1 MRRKFCTSIGTN
13 EAMRFSRLR
22 PPFWRGV
29 VWEEDGQ
36 YAFKV
41 RGETRMS
48 DSDYGRRMK
57 EGLAGLFGRAAESYD
72 SLGPRAFSYWGRRLV
87 EWANIPRGAN
97 VLDVGTG
104 RGEELFP
111 ATERVGRTG
120 YVIGIDFA
128 VPMVRLTVE
137 EIRQRGLR
145 NAEAYL
151 MDAEALAFADASFD
165 YVLSSSVLNL
175 CPSPDRALAE
185 MARVLRPEGK
195 VAVIPTGGGAGG
207 LIPSRGAGGVVGAFG
222 GIGWFAELLR
232 AYVPQSQGLQRREQD
247 LQARRSYRQET
258 GQSWPIAGYPAG
270 FEEALRQAGFV
281 DIQIVPEEAEFV
293 FADEKEWWA
302 WQWSNWMREVLERME
317 PETLERF
324 KADVFEKLRSL
335 KEPDGLHARGRTV
348 LAMATKRR
356 G

>member
-1 MRRKFCTSIGTN
+1 
-13 EAMRFSRLR
+13 
-22 PPFWRGV
+22 
-29 VWEEDGQ
+29 
-36 YAFKV
+36 
-41 RGETRMS
+41 MS
-48 DSDYGRRMK
+48 DSDYERRMK
-57 EGLAGLFGRAAESYD
+57 ERVAGVFGRAAESYD

-87 EWANIPRGAN
+87 EWANIPRGAK

-111 ATERVGRTG
+111 ATERVGSTG
-120 YVIGIDFA
+120 YVIGIDFVA
-128 VPMVRLTVE
+128 PMVRLTAE

-151 MDAEALAFADASFD
+151 MDAETLAFADASFD

-175 CPSPDRALAE
+175 CPRPHRALAE

-207 LIPSRGAGGVVGAFG
+207 LIPSGGAGPMVDADSGRD
-222 GIGWFAELLR
+222 WFNELLR
-232 AYVPQSQGLQRREQD
+232 AYVPQSQGLQRCEQEF
-247 LQARRSYRQET
+247 QAIRSYRRET
-258 GQSWPIAGYPAG
+258 GQSWVNASDPGG
-270 FEEALRQAGFV
+270 LEEALRQAGFV

-293 FADEKEWWA
+293 FADEKEWWT
-302 WQWSNWMREVLERME
+302 WQWSNWMRNVLEGME

-324 KADVFEKLRSL
+324 KADVFEKLRAL
-335 KEPDGLHARGRTV
+335 NEPDGIHARGRTV
-348 LAMATKRR
+348 LAVATKRR